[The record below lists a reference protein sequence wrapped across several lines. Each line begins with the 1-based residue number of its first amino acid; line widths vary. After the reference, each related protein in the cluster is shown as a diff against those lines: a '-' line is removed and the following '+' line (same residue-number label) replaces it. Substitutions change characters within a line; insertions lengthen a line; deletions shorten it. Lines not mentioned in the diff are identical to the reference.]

1 MAGEGGLSLGQRVI
15 TVAWFLLGVGFLLAL
30 PVLLGF
36 SAWILAGVALLAAV
50 LALLAA
56 AIAGVA
62 FDRRSGRP
70 FTRRWLGVS
79 IALLF
84 VLSILAAAPMYY
96 LATVVATRPLVAPQA
111 TLSNGKKTIIFQG
124 MAHVGS
130 ESFYKT
136 VVYDLEHAISDGYA
150 IYYEGVLPDPAGDAW
165 FSKTLAGGGD
175 LTTRYK
181 ALGKVCG
188 LAFQGDY
195 FQLLVEDIREH
206 PDRHVAAD
214 VSTLQM
220 KQEYERLIAADKTFA
235 EKARKAA
242 DSDKDQA
249 KGADVVARFL
259 DWAQDG
265 NPRHRS
271 LAGVVC
277 RGYMD
282 IALTPRAD
290 KPPGDLDP
298 LLLDFR
304 NRVLVDRILADPRSR
319 IYVNY
324 GADHLPGVLK
334 LLRQSDPNWKV
345 VSVKWMRVIEAPE
358 DLHGRL

>member
-1 MAGEGGLSLGQRVI
+1 MAGVGGLSLGQRI
-15 TVAWFLLGVGFLLAL
+15 LTVAWFLLGVGFLLAL

-36 SAWILAGVALLAAV
+36 SVWIPAGVLLLALV
-50 LALLAA
+50 LALPVAA
-56 AIAGVA
+56 VA
-62 FDRRSGRP
+62 RAVTDRRNGRP
-70 FTRRWLGVS
+70 FVRRWLGVGL
-79 IALLF
+79 ALLF
-84 VLSILAAAPMYY
+84 LISILAAAPMYY
-96 LATVVATRPLVAPQA
+96 LAAVVATRPLAAPQA
-111 TLSNGKKTIIFQG
+111 TLSNGHRTIIFQG

-136 VVYDLEHAISDGYA
+136 VVYDLEHAIADGYA

-165 FSKTLAGGGD
+165 FSRTLAGGGD
-175 LTTRYK
+175 LVTRYK
-181 ALGKVCG
+181 TLGKVCG

-195 FQLLVEDIREH
+195 FQLLAEDIREH

-220 KQEYERLIAADKTFA
+220 KQEYERLLAADKAFA
-235 EKARKAA
+235 EKARKSA
-242 DSDKDQA
+242 DGEKDEA
-249 KGADVVARFL
+249 KGADVIARFL

-265 NPRHRS
+265 DPRHRA

-282 IALTPRAD
+282 IALTPKAD

-304 NRVLVDRILADPRSR
+304 NRVLVDRILADHRPR

-324 GADHLPGVLK
+324 GADHLPGVLAR
-334 LLRQSDPNWKV
+334 LRASDPNWKV
-345 VSVKWMRVIEAPE
+345 MSVKWMRVIEAPE

>member
-1 MAGEGGLSLGQRVI
+1 MAGEGGLSLWQRVI

-36 SAWILAGVALLAAV
+36 SVWVLAGVALLAVV
-50 LALLAA
+50 LALPVAG
-56 AIAGVA
+56 IARVVTDHKTGK
-62 FDRRSGRP
+62 P
-70 FTRRWLGVS
+70 FTRRWLSVS
-79 IALLF
+79 LALSF

-96 LATVVATRPLVAPQA
+96 LAGVVATRPLVAPQA
-111 TLSNGKKTIIFQG
+111 TLSNGKRTIIFQG

-130 ESFYKT
+130 ETFYKT
-136 VVYDLEHAISDGYA
+136 VIYDLEHAIADGYA

-165 FSKTLAGGGD
+165 FSRTLAGGGD
-175 LTTRYK
+175 LTARYK

-195 FQLLVEDIREH
+195 FQLLAGDIREH
-206 PDRHVAAD
+206 PERHVAAD

-220 KQEYERLIAADKTFA
+220 KQEYARLIAADKAFA

-242 DSDKDQA
+242 DSEKDEA
-249 KGADVVARFL
+249 KGAEVIAKFL

-265 NPRHRS
+265 NPRHQS

-282 IALTPRAD
+282 IALTPKAD

-298 LLLDFR
+298 LLLGYR
-304 NRVLVDRILADPRSR
+304 NRVLVDRILADPRPR

-324 GADHLPGVLK
+324 GADHLPGVLQ
-334 LLRQSDPNWKV
+334 LLRQNDPNWTV

>member
-1 MAGEGGLSLGQRVI
+1 MAGERGLSLWQRLT
-15 TVAWFLLGVGFLLAL
+15 TVVWFLLAVGFLLAL

-36 SAWILAGVALLAAV
+36 SVWILAGVLLLAVV
-50 LALLAA
+50 LALPVA
-56 AIAGVA
+56 AIARAVT
-62 FDRRSGRP
+62 DRRNGKP

-79 IALLF
+79 VALAF

-96 LATVVATRPLVAPQA
+96 LAGVVATRPLVAPQA

-130 ESFYKT
+130 ETFYKT
-136 VVYDLEHAISDGYA
+136 VIYDLEHAIADGYA

-175 LTTRYK
+175 LTARYK
-181 ALGKVCG
+181 TLGKVCG

-206 PDRHVAAD
+206 PERHVAAD

-220 KQEYERLIAADKTFA
+220 KQEYERLLAVDKAFA

-242 DSDKDQA
+242 DSEQDEAD
-249 KGADVVARFL
+249 GADVIAKFL
-259 DWAQDG
+259 GWAQDG
-265 NPRHRS
+265 NPRHQS

-282 IALTPRAD
+282 IALTPKAD

-298 LLLDFR
+298 LLLGYR
-304 NRVLVDRILADPRSR
+304 NRVLVDRILADPRPR

-334 LLRQSDPNWKV
+334 LLRQNDPSWKV